1 MEKNKQLVMKVL
13 KDMGYEPEL
22 DSDQDIRLCMEMKEF
37 YFFMPDEEDERYVNI
52 VLPQFTAIKEGKEI
66 LALAT
71 CNIMTRDMK
80 LLKVYV
86 EKNHE
91 SVSAS
96 CEFIYTDEDSLKRN
110 IVCSMEVMSIVK
122 TLYRRKCAELEN

>member
-1 MEKNKQLVMKVL
+1 MKVL

-22 DSDQDIRLCMEMKEF
+22 DSDQDIRLCMEMKEL
-37 YFFMPDEEDERYVNI
+37 YFFMPDEEEECYVNI
-52 VLPQFTAIKEGKEI
+52 VLPQFTGIKEGKEI

-96 CEFIYTDEDSLKRN
+96 CEFIYTDEDSLKQN

-122 TLYRRKCAELEN
+122 TLYRRKYAELEN

>member
-22 DSDQDIRLCMEMKEF
+22 DSDQDIRLCMEMKEL
-37 YFFMPDEEDERYVNI
+37 YFFMPDEEEERYVNI
-52 VLPQFTAIKEGKEI
+52 VLTQLTGIKEGKEI

-96 CEFIYTDEDSLKRN
+96 CEFIYTDEDSLKQN
-110 IVCSMEVMSIVK
+110 IVSSIEVMSIVK
-122 TLYRRKCAELEN
+122 TLYRRKYAELEN

>member
-1 MEKNKQLVMKVL
+1 MKVL

-37 YFFMPDEEDERYVNI
+37 YFFMPDEEEKCYVNI
-52 VLPQFTAIKEGKEI
+52 VLPQFTGIKEGKEI

-96 CEFIYTDEDSLKRN
+96 CDFIYTDEDSLKQN

>member
-22 DSDQDIRLCMEMKEF
+22 DSDQDIRLCMEMKEL
-37 YFFMPDEEDERYVNI
+37 YFFMPDEEEECYVNI
-52 VLPQFTAIKEGKEI
+52 VLPQFTGIKEGKEI

>member
-1 MEKNKQLVMKVL
+1 MKVL

-37 YFFMPDEEDERYVNI
+37 YFFMPDEEEECYVNI
-52 VLPQFTAIKEGKEI
+52 VLPQFTGIKESKEI

-96 CEFIYTDEDSLKRN
+96 CDFIYTDEDSLKQN

>member
-22 DSDQDIRLCMEMKEF
+22 DSDQDIRLCMEMKEL
-37 YFFMPDEEDERYVNI
+37 YFFMPDEEEERYVNI
-52 VLPQFTAIKEGKEI
+52 VLPQLTGIKEGKEI

-96 CEFIYTDEDSLKRN
+96 CEFIYTDEDSLKQN
-110 IVCSMEVMSIVK
+110 IVSSIEVMSIVK
-122 TLYRRKCAELEN
+122 TLYRRKYAELEN

>member
-37 YFFMPDEEDERYVNI
+37 YFFMPDEEEEYYVNI
-52 VLPQFTAIKEGKEI
+52 VLPQFTGIKEGKEI

-96 CEFIYTDEDSLKRN
+96 CEFIYTDEDSLKQN

>member
-1 MEKNKQLVMKVL
+1 MKVL

-22 DSDQDIRLCMEMKEF
+22 DSDQDIRLCMEMKEL
-37 YFFMPDEEDERYVNI
+37 YFFMPDEEEERYVNI
-52 VLPQFTAIKEGKEI
+52 VLPQFTGIKEGKEI

-96 CEFIYTDEDSLKRN
+96 CEFIYTDVDSLKQN
-110 IVCSMEVMSIVK
+110 IVISMEVMSIVK
-122 TLYRRKCAELEN
+122 TLYRQKCAELEN

>member
-37 YFFMPDEEDERYVNI
+37 YFFMTEEEEECYVNI
-52 VLPQFTAIKEGKEI
+52 VLPQFTGIKEGKEI

-96 CEFIYTDEDSLKRN
+96 CEFIYTDEDSLKQN

>member
-22 DSDQDIRLCMEMKEF
+22 DSDQDIRLCMEMKEL
-37 YFFMPDEEDERYVNI
+37 YFFMPDEEEECYVNI
-52 VLPQFTAIKEGKEI
+52 VLPQFTGIKEGKEI

-96 CEFIYTDEDSLKRN
+96 CEFIYTDEDSIKQN

>member
-1 MEKNKQLVMKVL
+1 MKVL

-22 DSDQDIRLCMEMKEF
+22 DSDQDSRVCMEMKEC
-37 YFFMPDEEDERYVNI
+37 YFFMPDEEEKCYVNI
-52 VLPQFTAIKEGKEI
+52 VLPQFTGIKEGKEI

-96 CEFIYTDEDSLKRN
+96 CDFIYTDEDSLKQN

>member
-1 MEKNKQLVMKVL
+1 MEKNKQFVMKVL

-52 VLPQFTAIKEGKEI
+52 VLPQFTGIKEGKEI

>member
-1 MEKNKQLVMKVL
+1 MEKNKQLVRKVL

-22 DSDQDIRLCMEMKEF
+22 DSDQDIRLCMEMKEL
-37 YFFMPDEEDERYVNI
+37 YFFIPDEEEECYVNI
-52 VLPQFTAIKEGKEI
+52 VLPQFTGIKEGKEI

-96 CEFIYTDEDSLKRN
+96 CEFIYTDEDSLKQN

>member
-1 MEKNKQLVMKVL
+1 MKVL

-22 DSDQDIRLCMEMKEF
+22 DSDQDIRLCMEMKEL
-37 YFFMPDEEDERYVNI
+37 YFFMPDEEEERYVNI
-52 VLPQFTAIKEGKEI
+52 VLPQLTGIKEGKEI

-96 CEFIYTDEDSLKRN
+96 CEFIYTDEDSLKQN
-110 IVCSMEVMSIVK
+110 IVSSIEVMSIVK
-122 TLYRRKCAELEN
+122 TLYRRKYAELEN

>member
-13 KDMGYEPEL
+13 KDMGYEPKL

-37 YFFMPDEEDERYVNI
+37 YFFMPDEEEECYVNI
-52 VLPQFTAIKEGKEI
+52 VLPQFTGIKEGKEI

-96 CEFIYTDEDSLKRN
+96 CDFIYTDEDSLKQN

-122 TLYRRKCAELEN
+122 SLYRRKCAELEN

>member
-1 MEKNKQLVMKVL
+1 MEKNKKLVMKVL

-22 DSDQDIRLCMEMKEF
+22 DSDQDIRLCMEMKIF
-37 YFFMPDEEDERYVNI
+37 YFFMPDNEEESYVNI
-52 VLPQFTAIKEGKEI
+52 VLPQFSRIQEGKEI
-66 LALAT
+66 LALAA

-96 CEFIYTDEDSLKRN
+96 CEFIYTDEDSLKQN
-110 IVCSMEVMSIVK
+110 IVTCLDVMSIVK
-122 TLYRRKCAELEN
+122 TLYKRRCAELEN

>member
-1 MEKNKQLVMKVL
+1 MKVL

-22 DSDQDIRLCMEMKEF
+22 DSDQDIRLCMEMKEL
-37 YFFMPDEEDERYVNI
+37 YFFMPDEEEECYVNI
-52 VLPQFTAIKEGKEI
+52 VLPQFTGIKEGKEI

-96 CEFIYTDEDSLKRN
+96 CEFIYTDEDSIKQN

>member
-37 YFFMPDEEDERYVNI
+37 YFFMPDEEEKCYVNI
-52 VLPQFTAIKEGKEI
+52 VLPQFTGIKEGKEI

-96 CEFIYTDEDSLKRN
+96 CEFIYTDEDSLKQN

>member
-1 MEKNKQLVMKVL
+1 
-13 KDMGYEPEL
+13 
-22 DSDQDIRLCMEMKEF
+22 
-37 YFFMPDEEDERYVNI
+37 
-52 VLPQFTAIKEGKEI
+52 
-66 LALAT
+66 
-71 CNIMTRDMK
+71 MK

-96 CEFIYTDEDSLKRN
+96 CDFIYTDEDSLKQN

>member
-22 DSDQDIRLCMEMKEF
+22 DSDQDIRLCMEMQEF
-37 YFFMPDEEDERYVNI
+37 YFVMPDEEEECSGNI
-52 VLPQFTAIKEGKEI
+52 VLPQFTGIKEGKEI

-96 CEFIYTDEDSLKRN
+96 CDFIYTDEDSLKQN

>member
-1 MEKNKQLVMKVL
+1 MKVL

-22 DSDQDIRLCMEMKEF
+22 DSDQDIRLCMEMKEV
-37 YFFMPDEEDERYVNI
+37 YFFMPDEEEECYVNI
-52 VLPQFTAIKEGKEI
+52 VLPQFTGIKEGKEI

-96 CEFIYTDEDSLKRN
+96 CEFIYTDEDSLKQN
-110 IVCSMEVMSIVK
+110 IVCSMEGMSIVK

>member
-37 YFFMPDEEDERYVNI
+37 YFFMPDEEKECYVNI
-52 VLPQFTAIKEGKEI
+52 VLPQFTGIKEGKEI
-66 LALAT
+66 IALAT

-96 CEFIYTDEDSLKRN
+96 CDFIYTDEDSLKQN

>member
-52 VLPQFTAIKEGKEI
+52 VLPQFTGIKEGKEI

>member
-1 MEKNKQLVMKVL
+1 MKVL

-37 YFFMPDEEDERYVNI
+37 YFFMPDEEGECYVNI
-52 VLPQFTAIKEGKEI
+52 VLPQFTCIKEGKEI

-96 CEFIYTDEDSLKRN
+96 CEFIYTDEDSLKQN

-122 TLYRRKCAELEN
+122 TLYRQKCAELEN

>member
-22 DSDQDIRLCMEMKEF
+22 DSDQDSRLCMERKEF
-37 YFFMPDEEDERYVNI
+37 YFFMPDEEEECYVNI
-52 VLPQFTAIKEGKEI
+52 VLPQFTGIKEGKEI

-96 CEFIYTDEDSLKRN
+96 CDFIYTDEDSLKQN

>member
-37 YFFMPDEEDERYVNI
+37 YFFMPDEEEECYVNI
-52 VLPQFTAIKEGKEI
+52 VLPQFTGIKEGKEI

-71 CNIMTRDMK
+71 CNIRADNNDIIK
-80 LLKVYV
+80 F
-86 EKNHE
+86 
-91 SVSAS
+91 VSKK
-96 CEFIYTDEDSLKRN
+96 YLYSL
-110 IVCSMEVMSIVK
+110 
-122 TLYRRKCAELEN
+122 

>member
-37 YFFMPDEEDERYVNI
+37 YFFMPDEEEECYVNI
-52 VLPQFTAIKEGKEI
+52 VLPQFTGIKEGKEI

-96 CEFIYTDEDSLKRN
+96 CDFIYTDEEIGRAH
-110 IVCSMEVMSIVK
+110 VWTPV
-122 TLYRRKCAELEN
+122 T

>member
-1 MEKNKQLVMKVL
+1 MKVL

-37 YFFMPDEEDERYVNI
+37 YFFMQDEEEECYVNI
-52 VLPQFTAIKEGKEI
+52 VLPQFTGIKEGKEI

-96 CEFIYTDEDSLKRN
+96 CDFIYTDEDSLKQN

>member
-1 MEKNKQLVMKVL
+1 
-13 KDMGYEPEL
+13 MGYEPEL
-22 DSDQDIRLCMEMKEF
+22 DSDQDIRLCMEMKEL
-37 YFFMPDEEDERYVNI
+37 YFFIPDEEEECYVNI
-52 VLPQFTAIKEGKEI
+52 VLPQFTGIKEGKEI

-96 CEFIYTDEDSLKRN
+96 CEFIYTDEDSLKQN

>member
-22 DSDQDIRLCMEMKEF
+22 DSDQDIRLCMEMKEL
-37 YFFMPDEEDERYVNI
+37 YFFIPDEEEECYVNI
-52 VLPQFTAIKEGKEI
+52 VLPQFTGIKEGKEI

-96 CEFIYTDEDSLKRN
+96 CEFIYTDEDSLKQN

>member
-22 DSDQDIRLCMEMKEF
+22 DSDQDIRFCLEMKNF
-37 YFFMPDEEDERYVNI
+37 YFFMPDNEEECYVNI
-52 VLPQFTAIKEGKEI
+52 VLPQFARIQEGKEI
-66 LALAT
+66 LALAAS
-71 CNIMTRDMK
+71 NVMTRDMK

-86 EKNHE
+86 ERNHE

-96 CEFIYTDEDSLKRN
+96 CEFIYTDEDSLKQN
-110 IVCSMEVMSIVK
+110 IMTCMEVMSIVK
-122 TLYRRKCAELEN
+122 TLYKRKCAELEN

>member
-1 MEKNKQLVMKVL
+1 MKVL

-22 DSDQDIRLCMEMKEF
+22 DSDQDIRLCMEMKEL
-37 YFFMPDEEDERYVNI
+37 YFFMPDEEEECYVNI
-52 VLPQFTAIKEGKEI
+52 VLPQFTGIKEGKEI

-96 CEFIYTDEDSLKRN
+96 CEFIYTDEDSLKQN
-110 IVCSMEVMSIVK
+110 IVSSIEVMSIVK
-122 TLYRRKCAELEN
+122 TLYRRKYAELEN

>member
-22 DSDQDIRLCMEMKEF
+22 DSDQDIRLCMEMKEL
-37 YFFMPDEEDERYVNI
+37 YFFMPDEEEECYVNI
-52 VLPQFTAIKEGKEI
+52 VLPQFTGIKEGKEI

-96 CEFIYTDEDSLKRN
+96 CEFIYTDEDSLKQN